1 MTASLVLVSGA
12 PGSGKTTLARM
23 LAEDLGMALLSKDTI
38 KEALGDTLGAESV
51 ERSQELGRASV
62 VVLRSLTEAQL
73 ELGIPVVVDHV
84 LRPAFAAEW
93 LPVVEA
99 ANGVHVHCRA
109 PVEVLVQR
117 VEERWTSG
125 MRHAVHLDLER
136 IGGEWEGLEPV
147 EFDIPTLF
155 VDTEDGYRPDYP
167 TIVDFVEHAG
177 RRS

>member
-62 VVLRSLTEAQL
+62 VVLYALAREQL
-73 ELGIPVVVDHV
+73 ELGASVIVESGFHQALAGEVEPLVERASAV
-84 LRPAFAAEW
+84 L
-93 LPVVEA
+93 
-99 ANGVHVHCRA
+99 VHCHAPDEVVTARA
-109 PVEVLVQR
+109 LVRAAQR
-117 VEERWTSG
+117 HV
-125 MRHAVHLDLER
+125 VHLDAER
-136 IGGEWEGLEPV
+136 VP
-147 EFDIPTLF
+147 FDSGVYEVMELDVPTLF

-167 TIVDFVEHAG
+167 TIVAFVEHAG